1 MSREENFWPGVLAI
15 VLGTFMAVLDTSI
28 VNVAIPEMMHV
39 FGVSTEDIQWVVTS
53 YTLTMAA
60 VIPLA
65 GFVGVRFGIK
75 KSYLVSLLL
84 FTVGS
89 LLCGLAWS
97 NGSMIAAR
105 IVQAA
110 GGGLMMT
117 IGQSMIQ
124 LVVPREKMGPAMGVF
139 GISVFVAPAVGPT
152 LSGYFVQHMDWRFIF
167 TVNIPFGIIAMLLV
181 WRFLREGEVKKN
193 HPFDLPGFVWSAA
206 ALVSLLLAV
215 TKGEKE
221 GWDSFYIVS
230 LLLTALICGTLFVIR
245 ELSTEHPLVDV
256 RLLAN
261 RNFTL
266 GLLVNSMIMVGNFGV
281 IYLLPIYSENM
292 LGKTAMDTGLLMLPQ
307 ALASGIVTPI
317 SGMLA
322 ARVGLKPFIVT
333 GLIFCLGSGFL
344 ISRIDLDT
352 DVSTLQWLLAL
363 RGVGLG
369 MCLMTSMQIPLL
381 AVGDPARVPAASV
394 ITNISRQIATSIGI
408 AGLISLFTHRSVEH
422 AVHASEQV
430 TATQPPVMTALEQW
444 QQMYVAKGLSLQE
457 AAASALQLMGQLV
470 KKYAAIQALQDS
482 LLVAA
487 WILVVAFLV
496 MLVAGENKEALQGTK
511 EQPSQS
517 AMLE

>member
-1 MSREENFWPGVLAI
+1 MNPQENFWPGVFAI

-39 FGVSTEDIQWVVTS
+39 FGASTEEIQWVVTS

-65 GFVGVRFGIK
+65 GYVGIRFGIK

-97 NGSMIAAR
+97 NGSMIVAR
-105 IVQAA
+105 IIQAA

-167 TVNIPFGIIAMLLV
+167 TVNIPFGIVAMMLV
-181 WRFLREGEVKKN
+181 WRFLREGEVKKE
-193 HPFDLPGFVWSAA
+193 HPFDLAGFIWSAT

-215 TKGEKE
+215 TKGEEK
-221 GWDSFYIVS
+221 GWDSFFIVS
-230 LLLTALICGTLFVIR
+230 LFLTALISGAMFVAR
-245 ELSTEHPLVDV
+245 ELSTGQPLVDI

-261 RNFTL
+261 RDFTL

-307 ALASGIVTPI
+307 AIASGIVTPI

-322 ARVGLKPFIVT
+322 ARVGLKPMIVV
-333 GLIFCLGSGFL
+333 GLIFCLVPGFL
-344 ISRIDLDT
+344 ISHVDLDT
-352 DVSTLQWLLAL
+352 DVSTLHWLLAV
-363 RGVGLG
+363 RGIGLG

-381 AVGDPARVPAASV
+381 AVSDPARVPAASV
-394 ITNISRQIATSIGI
+394 ITNISRQVATSIGI
-408 AGLISLFTHRSVEH
+408 ASLISLFSRRSIEH

-444 QQMYVAKGLSLQE
+444 QQMYVAKGLSVQE

-482 LLVAA
+482 LLMAA
-487 WILVVAFLV
+487 LILVVALLI
-496 MLVAGENKEALQGTK
+496 MLIVKENKAALQPSK
-511 EQPSQS
+511 EQPSQP

>member
-1 MSREENFWPGVLAI
+1 MKPQENFWPGVFAI

-28 VNVAIPEMMHV
+28 VNVAIPEMMNV
-39 FGVSTEDIQWVVTS
+39 FGASTEEIQWVVTS

-65 GFVGVRFGIK
+65 GFAGVRFGIK
-75 KSYLVSLLL
+75 KSYLASLFL

-105 IVQAA
+105 IIQAA

-124 LVVPREKMGPAMGVF
+124 LVVPREKMGSAMGVF

-152 LSGYFVQHMDWRFIF
+152 LSGYFVQHLDWRFIF
-167 TVNIPFGIIAMLLV
+167 TVNIPFGIVAMLLV
-181 WRFLREGEVKKN
+181 WRFLREGEVKKD
-193 HPFDLPGFVWSAA
+193 HPFDLAGFVWSAT

-215 TKGEKE
+215 TKGEEK
-221 GWDSFYIVS
+221 GWDSFFIVS
-230 LLLTALICGTLFVIR
+230 LLLAALVSGTMFVFR
-245 ELSTEHPLVDV
+245 ELSTGHPLVDI
-256 RLLAN
+256 RLLAK
-261 RNFTL
+261 RDFTL

-307 ALASGIVTPI
+307 AIASGIVTPI
-317 SGMLA
+317 CSVIA
-322 ARVGLKPFIVT
+322 ARVGLKPLIVV
-333 GLIFCLGSGFL
+333 GLIFCTVPGFFL
-344 ISRIDLDT
+344 SQVDLDT
-352 DVSTLQWLLAL
+352 NVSTLRWLLAI

-394 ITNISRQIATSIGI
+394 ITNIARQVATSIGI
-408 AGLISLFTHRSVEH
+408 AGLISLFTRRGVEH
-422 AVHASEQV
+422 AVHAGEQV
-430 TATQPPVMTALEQW
+430 TATHPPVTAALEQW
-444 QQMYVAKGLSLQE
+444 QQMYVAKGLSVQE

-482 LLVAA
+482 LLAA
-487 WILVVAFLV
+487 ALVLLAALAV
-496 MLVAGENKEALQGTK
+496 MLLVKENKAALGASADPKT
-511 EQPSQS
+511 QP

>member
-1 MSREENFWPGVLAI
+1 MNPQESIWPGVFAI

-39 FGVSTEDIQWVVTS
+39 FGASTEEIQWVVTI

-65 GFVGVRFGIK
+65 GYVGVRFGSK
-75 KSYLVSLLL
+75 KSYLASLFL
-84 FTVGS
+84 FTLGS

-105 IVQAA
+105 VIQAA

-124 LVVPREKMGPAMGVF
+124 LVVPREKMGPAMGIF

-152 LSGYFVQHMDWRFIF
+152 LSGYFVQYMDWRLIF
-167 TVNIPFGIIAMLLV
+167 TVNLPFGILAMLLV
-181 WRFLREGEVKKN
+181 WRFLREGEVKKD
-193 HPFDLPGFVWSAA
+193 HPFDAAGFLWSAA

-215 TKGEKE
+215 AKGEEK
-221 GWDSFYIVS
+221 GWDSFFIVS
-230 LLLTALICGTLFVIR
+230 LFLAALISGAMFVAR
-245 ELSTEHPLVDV
+245 ELTTRYPLVDI
-256 RLLAN
+256 RLFAK
-261 RNFTL
+261 RDFTL

-292 LGKTAMDTGLLMLPQ
+292 LGKTAMDTGMLMLPQ
-307 ALASGIVTPI
+307 AIASGIVTPI

-322 ARVGLKPFIVT
+322 ARVGLKPLIVV
-333 GLIFCLGSGFL
+333 GLTFCLVPGLL
-344 ISRIDLDT
+344 ISHVDLNT
-352 DVSTLQWLLAL
+352 DISALHWLLAV
-363 RGVGLG
+363 RGIGLG

-381 AVGDPARVPAASV
+381 SVGDPARVPAASV
-394 ITNISRQIATSIGI
+394 ITNVSRQVATSMGI
-408 AGLISLFTHRSVEH
+408 AGLISLFSRRSAEH

-430 TATQPPVMTALEQW
+430 TATQPVVQSALEQW
-444 QQMYVAKGLSLQE
+444 QQMYAAKGLSLQD
-457 AAASALQLMGQLV
+457 AAASSLQLMGQLV
-470 KKYAAIQALQDS
+470 KKYAGIAALQDS

-487 WILVVAFLV
+487 LIMVAALLL
-496 MLVAGENKEALQGTK
+496 MLIVKENKDALQASPESK
-511 EQPSQS
+511 SQP